1 MRYERILNG
10 NEVIMGKVMR
20 KNNQFDGYARLSASV
35 LQHAFINISKL
46 CEERRQSNKKN
57 DIKSLSKEIEIA
69 RAFLV
74 DPRNIYV
81 NYLELSGHV
90 LDLDKINSI
99 IDSFEEGE
107 ECPKLLSSLE
117 QPKTAKG
124 REE

>member
-1 MRYERILNG
+1 MRYERILSG

-35 LQHAFINISKL
+35 LQHAFINIADLYKK
-46 CEERRQSNKKN
+46 RRQAKKKN
-57 DIKSLSKEIEIA
+57 VIKSLSKEIEIA
-69 RAFLV
+69 RVFLV

-81 NYLELSGHV
+81 NYLETKGHI
-90 LDLDKINSI
+90 LDPDKINAI